1 MARAED
7 DVHICSVCD
16 KKIDVEQL
24 IDKQVDGLLGEEY
37 ELISQIT
44 KKIIGFP

>member
-7 DVHICSVCD
+7 DAHICSVCNNN
-16 KKIDVEQL
+16 IDDEKVIAIQA
-24 IDKQVDGLLGEEY
+24 DSLLGEEY
-37 ELISQIT
+37 EFISQIT